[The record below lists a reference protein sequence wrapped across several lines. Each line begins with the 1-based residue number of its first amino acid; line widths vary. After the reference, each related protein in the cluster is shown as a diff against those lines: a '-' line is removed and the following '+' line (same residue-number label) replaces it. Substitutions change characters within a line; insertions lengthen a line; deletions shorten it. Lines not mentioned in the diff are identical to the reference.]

1 MAAGAAARSERRAA
15 AAAAEVEEFSGPPG
29 WPWFPERESTLSQI
43 TQCPDS
49 GFQHNKKK
57 FAEVY
62 FFYSTFSVNF
72 FFVYVYSVYSGK
84 KISFL
89 MHLTNINL

>member
-15 AAAAEVEEFSGPPG
+15 AAAVEVEEGGVLRPAWVALVSG
-29 WPWFPERESTLSQI
+29 ERESTLSQI

-62 FFYSTFSVNF
+62 FFYSTFSANF
-72 FFVYVYSVYSGK
+72 FLFMYLS
-84 KISFL
+84 IFR
-89 MHLTNINL
+89 